1 MSPLSDALPLD
12 LLPPLEPS
20 HQLATPNP
28 PGGEQRSVL
37 LLDDTSGK
45 ELDPLPSRLLIG
57 KDSQTRSIWP
67 VHLAGWQALGWQLL
81 SAAPP
86 VEPEPAG
93 PEPAGPKPAGPE
105 PTEPDP
111 PAAETVPVEMEE
123 LVEVPPAP
131 DPEAGEALL
140 AEQAPDFQAMT
151 KAEIVAFCSTTYG
164 VSLDGAMTKAELV
177 EQANALHASTQ
188 GTTGS
193 GTTDS
198 DASGG
203 TGAPLLELPDGLL

>member
-12 LLPPLEPS
+12 LLPPLQPGQ
-20 HQLATPNP
+20 QLATPNP

-37 LLDDTSGK
+37 LLDDTAGK

-57 KDSQTRSIWP
+57 KDGQTRSIWP

-81 SAAPP
+81 SPTPP

-93 PEPAGPKPAGPE
+93 PEPPGPEPAEPEPAGLE

-111 PAAETVPVEMEE
+111 PAAETVPVE
-123 LVEVPPAP
+123 LVDPVEAPLAPEPA
-131 DPEAGEALL
+131 AGEALL

-151 KAEIVAFCSTTYG
+151 KAEIVAFCSATYG

-177 EQANALHASTQ
+177 EQATALHAAA
-188 GTTGS
+188 GAVGI
-193 GTTDS
+193 GAD
-198 DASGG
+198 
-203 TGAPLLELPDGLL
+203 GAPLLELPDGLL

>member
-1 MSPLSDALPLD
+1 MSPISDALPLD

-37 LLDDTSGK
+37 LLDDTAGK

-57 KDSQTRSIWP
+57 KDGQTRSIWP

-86 VEPEPAG
+86 VGPEPAG
-93 PEPAGPKPAGPE
+93 PEPAGPEPA
-105 PTEPDP
+105 EPDP
-111 PAAETVPVEMEE
+111 PAAEPVPTELEE
-123 LVEVPPAP
+123 LLEALVEVPPAP
-131 DPEAGEALL
+131 DPVAGEALL

-151 KAEIVAFCSTTYG
+151 KAEIVAFCSATYG
-164 VSLDGAMTKAELV
+164 VSLDGGMTKAELV

-188 GTTGS
+188 DTTGG
-193 GTTDS
+193 GTIDS
-198 DASGG
+198 DATGG
-203 TGAPLLELPDGLL
+203 TGTPLLELPDGLL

>member
-1 MSPLSDALPLD
+1 MSPIPDALPLD
-12 LLPPLEPS
+12 LLPPLQPS
-20 HQLATPNP
+20 QQLATPNP
-28 PGGEQRSVL
+28 PGGEQRTVL

-57 KDSQTRSIWP
+57 KDGQTRSIWP

-81 SAAPP
+81 SPATPAI
-86 VEPEPAG
+86 PEPAG
-93 PEPAGPKPAGPE
+93 PEPARPE

-111 PAAETVPVEMEE
+111 PAAETVPVELEE

-131 DPEAGEALL
+131 DPGAGEALL

-151 KAEIVAFCSTTYG
+151 KAEIVAFCSATYG

-177 EQANALHASTQ
+177 EQATALHADAAAV
-188 GTTGS
+188 GS
-193 GTTDS
+193 GAD
-198 DASGG
+198 
-203 TGAPLLELPDGLL
+203 GAPLQDLPDGLL

>member
-12 LLPPLEPS
+12 LLPPLEPGQ
-20 HQLATPNP
+20 QLATPNP

-37 LLDDTSGK
+37 LLDDASGN
-45 ELDPLPSRLLIG
+45 ELDPLPSRLLIC

-86 VEPEPAG
+86 VGPEPAG
-93 PEPAGPKPAGPE
+93 PEPAGPEPA
-105 PTEPDP
+105 EPDP
-111 PAAETVPVEMEE
+111 PAAETVPVGLED

-131 DPEAGEALL
+131 DPGAGEALL

-151 KAEIVAFCSTTYG
+151 KAEIVAFCSATYG
-164 VSLDGAMTKAELV
+164 VSLDGGMTKAELV

-188 GTTGS
+188 DTTGGVDTDFDTTGGA
-193 GTTDS
+193 GT
-198 DASGG
+198 
-203 TGAPLLELPDGLL
+203 PLLELPDGLL

>member
-1 MSPLSDALPLD
+1 MSPITDALPLD

-45 ELDPLPSRLLIG
+45 ELDPLPSRLLIA
-57 KDSQTRSIWP
+57 KDEQTRSIWP

-81 SAAPP
+81 SPAPP

-93 PEPAGPKPAGPE
+93 REPAGPE

-111 PAAETVPVEMEE
+111 PAAVPEPLGLEE
-123 LVEVPPAP
+123 SVATPLAPEPA
-131 DPEAGEALL
+131 AGEALL

-151 KAEIVAFCSTTYG
+151 KAEIVAFCSATYG
-164 VSLDGAMTKAELV
+164 VSLDGGMTKAELV
-177 EQANALHASTQ
+177 EQANALHANTQ
-188 GTTGS
+188 DTTG
-193 GTTDS
+193 GVDTDFDTT
-198 DASGG
+198 GG
-203 TGAPLLELPDGLL
+203 TGTPLLELPDGLL